1 MTKPDKPALPANYSA
16 AKVALAKCVKIDEC
30 KDWADKAQAL
40 AVYAAQAKDE
50 TLLNDAK
57 RIRARAVRHEGELLK
72 EVKPARGANQ
82 NIRGSTPPKVS
93 RKSAAQAAGL
103 SDDQRKNAVALL
115 ITCSLAPHQ
124 Q

>member
-1 MTKPDKPALPANYSA
+1 M
-16 AKVALAKCVKIDEC
+16 
-30 KDWADKAQAL
+30 
-40 AVYAAQAKDE
+40 
-50 TLLNDAK
+50 
-57 RIRARAVRHEGELLK
+57 VRRESELLK
-72 EVKPARGANQ
+72 EVKPARAANQ
-82 NIRGSTPPKVS
+82 NVRGSTSPKVS